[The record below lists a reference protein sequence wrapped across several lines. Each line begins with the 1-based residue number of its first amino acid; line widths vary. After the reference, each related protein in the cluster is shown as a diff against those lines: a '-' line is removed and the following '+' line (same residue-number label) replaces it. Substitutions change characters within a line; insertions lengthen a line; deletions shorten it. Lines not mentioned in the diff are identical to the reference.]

1 MSFPR
6 SPRAVVTGAGSGLGR
21 AFCVELA
28 RRGAHILA
36 SDLDE
41 AAARATAELCPG
53 GQAQAMRCD
62 VSRLADVEAL
72 ADAADARLGG
82 VDLVI
87 NNAGVAAS
95 GRIGEISIADWQ
107 WLLGVNLWGVIH
119 GCHVFAPR
127 LRRQRSG
134 HILNVASLA
143 GLVHLP
149 PLAPYN
155 VAKAGVVALS
165 ETLRYELERDRV
177 GVTVLC
183 PSFFAS
189 NITTALRGSDSTRRL
204 GVKVLA
210 GSRTSAAAIA
220 REALD
225 GAAHGEF
232 LVIPMAHGRWAW
244 RLKRLAPKRFFT
256 VGRLFMKGAA
266 RRFGVDPATLL

>member
-1 MSFPR
+1 MSIPR

-28 RRGAHILA
+28 ARGARMIA
-36 SDLDE
+36 SDVDE
-41 AAARATAELCPG
+41 EAARATAALCSG
-53 GQAQAMRCD
+53 GEVVAMRCD
-62 VSRLADVEAL
+62 VSKLEDVVAL
-72 ADAADARLGG
+72 ADAAEQKLGG

-95 GRIGEISIADWQ
+95 GRIGEIKIEDWR

-127 LRRQRSG
+127 LRRQKSG

-143 GLVHLP
+143 GLVHIP

-165 ETLRYELERDRV
+165 ETLRFELAREGI

-183 PSFFAS
+183 PSFFPS
-189 NITTALRGSDSTRRL
+189 NIATSQRGDASTMALGH
-204 GVKVLA
+204 KVLA
-210 GSRTSAAAIA
+210 TGRVGATEVARAAL
-220 REALD
+220 R
-225 GAAHGEF
+225 AAERDEF
-232 LVIPMAHGRWAW
+232 MVIPMASGRWAW
-244 RLKRLAPKRFFT
+244 RLKRLAPRRFIG
-256 VGRLFMKGAA
+256 VGRYVLAGMA
-266 RRFGVDPATLL
+266 RRFGVDPQSIV